1 MTETITEKNTEQTEQ
16 TPPASVP
23 YDRFKDVNEK
33 RKSETTRAETAERN
47 LREMQEKQEAADN
60 KKLEED
66 GELAKLNEKLTT
78 ENERLKPFESRLQQ
92 YEDDQRADILA
103 SESLTDEDREAFA
116 ELPLKQLRITVK
128 RLESSSTP
136 PQGDDLPGD
145 AKVSKDWQKT
155 YPTKTELVK
164 QNPALYRQLKKEG
177 KL

>member
-47 LREMQEKQEAADN
+47 LREMQEKQEAAEN

-66 GELAKLNEKLTT
+66 GEHEKLAA
-78 ENERLKPFESRLQQ
+78 ENEELRPYKSRLQE

-155 YPTKTELVK
+155 YKTKTDLVK